1 MGEATMVM
9 EMQEAAMEME
19 MKETIMVMLMRE
31 VIMVMQTLEM
41 ITEMETLAIITEME
55 TVETQFPEP
64 KATQTT
70 NQIFVEHLGLLACV
84 LAVMLA
90 DGAAAGHELR
100 AQSVKKTI
108 WSQLLILSPN
118 YKCLVPNLIKFNHM

>member
-1 MGEATMVM
+1 MVTEILEMTAVMGILEATMV
-9 EMQEAAMEME
+9 ME
-19 MKETIMVMLMRE
+19 MKETIMVMQMRE

-41 ITEMETLAIITEME
+41 ITEMETLATITEME
-55 TVETQFPEP
+55 TVEREFPEP

-70 NQIFVEHLGLLACV
+70 NRIFAEHLGLLACV

-100 AQSVKKTI
+100 AQSVKKE
-108 WSQLLILSPN
+108 LLIL
-118 YKCLVPNLIKFNHM
+118 